1 MAVTKGLGK
10 GLSALFSDTE
20 AEFEASVEA
29 AEPAVKERVVEKIVA
44 VSVGKP
50 IDISVSKIDPNV
62 NQPRKNFNSEQ
73 LNELAES
80 ILQHGIIAPLVLMQ
94 QENDRYMIIAGERRW
109 RAAKLAGL
117 EKVPAI
123 IKVLTP
129 QQIQEIALIEN
140 LQREDLNPIEAATAI
155 RDLMN
160 SFNLTQEIV
169 ATRIGL
175 SRSAVANM
183 LRLLSLP
190 AEVINLVRDNKLSAG
205 HARCLITI
213 ENPSLQLSLAYAAV
227 DNKMS
232 VRELE
237 NAVKESAKT
246 KASKIGRSAISGH
259 KTVNREIRDLVV
271 SMEKVFGT
279 KVSFVGTENKGRI
292 SIDYYSSDDLERIYR
307 VLEKLK

>member
-1 MAVTKGLGK
+1 MAINKGLGK

-20 AEFEASVEA
+20 EDFQQTESSPREA
-29 AEPAVKERVVEKIVA
+29 KEKVVEKIVA
-44 VSVGKP
+44 VSTGKP
-50 IDISVSKIDPNV
+50 IDIPIFKIEPNP
-62 NQPRKNFNSEQ
+62 NQPRKKFNDEN
-73 LNELAES
+73 LNELADS
-80 ILQHGIIAPLVLMQ
+80 IKQHGIIAPLVLMQ
-94 QENDRYMIIAGERRW
+94 QDERYVIIAGERRF
-109 RAAKLAGL
+109 RAAKIAGL
-117 EKVPAI
+117 DKVPAI
-123 IKVLTP
+123 LKVLNE

-155 RDLMN
+155 KELMTN
-160 SFNLTQEIV
+160 YNLTQETV
-169 ATRIGL
+169 SSRIGV

-190 AEVINLVRDNKLSAG
+190 PEVVNLVRDNRLSAG

-213 ENPSLQLSLAYAAV
+213 ENPSKQLDLAYAAA

-237 NAVKESAKT
+237 QAAKEGQKTSKAAPILVRAKGT
-246 KASKIGRSAISGH
+246 PSG
-259 KTVNREIRDLVV
+259 TREIKDLI
-271 SMEKVFGT
+271 SQMERVFGT

-292 SIDYYSSDDLERIYR
+292 NIDYYSSEDLERIFK

>member
-1 MAVTKGLGK
+1 MAVSKGLGK

-20 AEFEASVEA
+20 AEFGTSGETS
-29 AEPAVKERVVEKIVA
+29 EPIIKERVVEKIVA
-44 VSVGKP
+44 VSTGKP
-50 IDISVSKIDPNV
+50 IDISVSKIDPNI
-62 NQPRKNFNSEQ
+62 NQPRKKFNEEQ

-80 ILQHGIIAPLVLMQ
+80 IRQHGIIAPLVLMQ
-94 QENDRYMIIAGERRW
+94 QEGDRYLIIAGERRW
-109 RAAKLAGL
+109 RAAKIAGL

-123 IKVLTP
+123 IKTLTP
-129 QQIQEIALIEN
+129 QQVQEIALIEN
-140 LQREDLNPIEAATAI
+140 LQREDLNPIEAAMAI

-160 SFNLTQEIV
+160 SFSLTQEV
-169 ATRIGL
+169 VSTRIGL

-190 AEVINLVRDNKLSAG
+190 IEVINLVKDNRLSPG

-213 ENPSLQLSLAYAAV
+213 ENPSLQLSLAYAAA

-237 NAVKESAKT
+237 NAVKENSKGKSFKNRPAASSTKT
-246 KASKIGRSAISGH
+246 I
-259 KTVNREIRDLVV
+259 NREIRDLVF

-292 SIDYYSSDDLERIYR
+292 NIDYYSPDDLERIYR

>member
-20 AEFEASVEA
+20 AEFEASGEIS
-29 AEPAVKERVVEKIVA
+29 AEPATKERVIEKIVA
-44 VSVGKP
+44 VSTGKP

-62 NQPRKNFNSEQ
+62 NQPRKKFNDEQ

-80 ILQHGIIAPLVLMQ
+80 IRHHGIIAPLVLMQ
-94 QENDRYMIIAGERRW
+94 QENERYIIIAGERRW

-123 IKVLTP
+123 IKILTP
-129 QQIQEIALIEN
+129 QQIQEIALVEN
-140 LQREDLNPIEAATAI
+140 LQREDLNPIDAAAAI
-155 RDLMN
+155 KDLMN
-160 SFNLTQEIV
+160 NFNLTQEIV
-169 ATRIGL
+169 SARIGL

-190 AEVINLVRDNKLSAG
+190 AEVIGLVRDNRLSAG

-213 ENPSLQLSLAYAAV
+213 DNPQLQLSLAYAAA
-227 DNKMS
+227 DSKMS

-237 NAVKESAKT
+237 NAVKEGSRNKNF
-246 KASKIGRSAISGH
+246 KKSPIISSSKVI
-259 KTVNREIRDLVV
+259 NREIRDLVV

-279 KVSFVGTENKGRI
+279 KVSFVGNENKGRI
-292 SIDYYSSDDLERIYR
+292 NIDYYSSDDLERIYR

>member
-1 MAVTKGLGK
+1 MAINKGLGK

-20 AEFEASVEA
+20 EDFQQS
-29 AEPAVKERVVEKIVA
+29 AVDVQAKEKIVEKIVA
-44 VSVGKP
+44 VSTGKP
-50 IDISVSKIDPNV
+50 IDIPVFKIDPNP
-62 NQPRKNFNSEQ
+62 NQPRKKFDDEH
-73 LNELAES
+73 LNELADS
-80 ILQHGIIAPLVLMQ
+80 IRQHGIIAPLVLMQ
-94 QENDRYMIIAGERRW
+94 QGERYIIVAGERRF

-117 EKVPAI
+117 DKVPAI
-123 IKVLTP
+123 LKVLNA

-155 RDLMN
+155 KDLMTN
-160 SFNLTQEIV
+160 YSLTQETV
-169 ATRIGL
+169 SSRIGL

-190 AEVINLVRDNKLSAG
+190 SEVINLVRDNRLSAG

-213 ENPSLQLSLAYAAV
+213 ENPSVQLNLAYAAS

-237 NAVKESAKT
+237 QAAKEGQKT
-246 KASKIGRSAISGH
+246 KKQPSVFVKSKASSG
-259 KTVNREIRDLVV
+259 TREIKDLI
-271 SMEKVFGT
+271 SQMERIFGT

-292 SIDYYSSDDLERIYR
+292 NIDYYSSEDLERIFK

>member
-1 MAVTKGLGK
+1 MAINKGLGK

-20 AEFEASVEA
+20 EDFQQA
-29 AEPAVKERVVEKIVA
+29 AEDVQVKEKVVEKIVA
-44 VSVGKP
+44 VSTGKP
-50 IDISVSKIDPNV
+50 IDIPIFKIDPNP
-62 NQPRKNFNSEQ
+62 NQPRKKFDDEN

-80 ILQHGIIAPLVLMQ
+80 IRQHGIIAPLVLMQ
-94 QENDRYMIIAGERRW
+94 QDERYIIIAGERRF

-117 EKVPAI
+117 DKVPAI
-123 IKVLTP
+123 LKVLSK

-155 RDLMN
+155 KDLMTN
-160 SFNLTQEIV
+160 YSLTQETV
-169 ATRIGL
+169 SSRIGL

-190 AEVINLVRDNKLSAG
+190 SDVINLVRDNRLSSG

-213 ENPSLQLSLAYAAV
+213 EDKNQQINLAYAAA

-237 NAVKESAKT
+237 QAAREGQKIKKQPPSLT
-246 KASKIGRSAISGH
+246 KLKATSS
-259 KTVNREIRDLVV
+259 TREIKDLI
-271 SMEKVFGT
+271 SQMERIFGT

-292 SIDYYSSDDLERIYR
+292 NIDYYSAEDLERIFK